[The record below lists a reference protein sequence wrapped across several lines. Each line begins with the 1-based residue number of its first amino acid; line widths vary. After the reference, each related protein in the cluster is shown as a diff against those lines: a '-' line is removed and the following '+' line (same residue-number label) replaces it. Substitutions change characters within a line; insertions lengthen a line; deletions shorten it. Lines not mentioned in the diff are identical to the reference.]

1 MIKLPFLNRH
11 QRSKKIFDVFYHQN
25 LKIIRQPKKI
35 ENQKNNHCSDLLF
48 VNTIPKTNEYEN
60 IPMVKDDEIKNVDC
74 NVKCVTNNEKLLD
87 TINNKA
93 CNENIINEQPIN
105 KINVEVDTAK
115 EFNNSIVENM
125 PLESIKEKQSSINII
140 DKVKKRKKEKIKN
153 NIFKKFK
160 T

>member
-1 MIKLPFLNRH
+1 MV
-11 QRSKKIFDVFYHQN
+11 SK
-25 LKIIRQPKKI
+25 
-35 ENQKNNHCSDLLF
+35 
-48 VNTIPKTNEYEN
+48 
-60 IPMVKDDEIKNVDC
+60 
-74 NVKCVTNNEKLLD
+74 
-87 TINNKA
+87 
-93 CNENIINEQPIN
+93 
-105 KINVEVDTAK
+105 K

>member
-11 QRSKKIFDVFYHQN
+11 KRSKKNFDVFYHQN
-25 LKIIRQPKKI
+25 LKIISQPKKI
-35 ENQKNNHCSDLLF
+35 ENNQNNHCSDILF

-60 IPMVKDDEIKNVDC
+60 IPMVKDDEIKHVDC
-74 NVKCVTNNEKLLD
+74 NVKGVTNNEKLLD
-87 TINNKA
+87 TINNKS
-93 CNENIINEQPIN
+93 CNGNIINEKPIN

-125 PLESIKEKQSSINII
+125 PLESIKEKQSSIKII